1 MEKDINIRRVKWGD
15 ENILAYIQTESWKEA
30 FKTILSKDDLEKYTD
45 INAAIEMYTVLLKEN
60 IANGFI
66 LLINNNPHCI
76 AYFDKA
82 RDEQM
87 VGFSELICIHSLS
100 KNWGNGYGSM
110 MMEYILNEMRKLG
123 FKNVMLWV
131 FKENIRARNFYEK
144 HGFVLTENT
153 KEFCGAIE
161 VMYYMEL

>member
-1 MEKDINIRRVKWGD
+1 M
-15 ENILAYIQTESWKEA
+15 
-30 FKTILSKDDLEKYTD
+30 
-45 INAAIEMYTVLLKEN
+45 EMYTMLLKEN

-66 LLINNNPHCI
+66 LSINNNPYCI

-100 KNWGNGYGSM
+100 TNWGNGYGSM

-123 FKNVMLWV
+123 FEKVMLWV